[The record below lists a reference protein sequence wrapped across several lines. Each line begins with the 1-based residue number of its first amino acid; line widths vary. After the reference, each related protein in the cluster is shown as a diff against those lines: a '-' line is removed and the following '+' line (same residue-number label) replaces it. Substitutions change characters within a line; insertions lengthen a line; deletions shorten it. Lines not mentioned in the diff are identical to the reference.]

1 MIGLR
6 SEISLGERLRA
17 VGRDLRSAKLTPS
30 HDRLGEGRD
39 PKTEMG
45 RLDRKAISSYS

>member
-1 MIGLR
+1 MTGLR
-6 SEISLGERLRA
+6 SEISLGEQLRV
-17 VGRDLRSAKLTPS
+17 VGRDLPGAKLAPS

>member
-1 MIGLR
+1 MTRLR
-6 SEISLGERLRA
+6 SEIRLGERLRA
-17 VGRDLRSAKLTPS
+17 VGRDLPGAKLAPS
-30 HDRLGEGRD
+30 HDRLDQAPD